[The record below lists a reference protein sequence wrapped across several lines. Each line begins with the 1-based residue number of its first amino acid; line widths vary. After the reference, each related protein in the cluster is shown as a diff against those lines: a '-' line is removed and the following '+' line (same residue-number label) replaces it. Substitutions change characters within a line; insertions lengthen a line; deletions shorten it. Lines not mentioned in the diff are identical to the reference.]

1 MLLNCRGI
9 TEIVVNHAHLGHMI
23 EEALG
28 DGSRYGASIAYSPEG
43 TALETA
49 AAKIADDDLD
59 GFVALCL
66 ESVKADSAKTAAC
79 GPLSSMLDIFL
90 VRTPEW
96 RREFLAYVAS
106 HRLVVVVRGRQR
118 WELYKEK
125 KIEL

>member
-1 MLLNCRGI
+1 M
-9 TEIVVNHAHLGHMI
+9 EIRDAASRFCSILAHLFGESLDRLTLWTKI
-23 EEALG
+23 
-28 DGSRYGASIAYSPEG
+28 G

-96 RREFLAYVAS
+96 RREFIAYVAS

-118 WELYKEK
+118 WELYKGK